1 MIQLKVISETT
12 RYSSPWQERIEQ
24 LRQAV
29 RGAYDCV
36 AAYGKV
42 GLVSLDNV
50 KRLVEDVAL
59 SLNNQH
65 DSFIVSGNEPFRV
78 DVRTAGNNV
87 IAYVYPGAEIDPDQD
102 PVFAFDGAE
111 GNNKSVVFSDGK
123 TFPLDSEE

>member
-12 RYSSPWQERIEQ
+12 RYPSPWQERMQQ
-24 LRQAV
+24 LRKALK
-29 RGAYDCV
+29 GAYDCV
-36 AAYGKV
+36 AECGEH
-42 GLVSLDNV
+42 GLASLDNV

-65 DSFIVSGNEPFRV
+65 DSFIVSGDEPFRV
-78 DVRTAGNNV
+78 DVSTTGNAI
-87 IAYVYPGAEIDPDQD
+87 IAHVYPGAENDPDQD

-123 TFPLDSEE
+123 TFPLDSEA